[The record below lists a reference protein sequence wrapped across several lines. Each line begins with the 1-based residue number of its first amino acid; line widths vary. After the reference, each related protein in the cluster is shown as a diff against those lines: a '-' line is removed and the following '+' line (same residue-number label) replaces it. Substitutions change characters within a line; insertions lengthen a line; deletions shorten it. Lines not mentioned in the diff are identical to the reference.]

1 MEYRLTTPCTAQELA
16 PLKAGDTVL
25 LSGVVYTARDQA
37 HKRMM
42 EALDKGETLPF
53 DLEGSAIYY
62 VGPTP
67 ERPGEII
74 GSAGPTT
81 SGRMDAMSP
90 RLLDLGNKIMIG
102 KGKRD
107 AAVKAAVVRNGG
119 VYLAALGGAGA
130 LMAKSVQTLEVIAWP
145 DLCWMPTAATCTRK
159 ALRPIWL
166 RSKLHPLHKTGAV
179 QNRQNSSSVQK
190 NMVSLTKLAANY
202 LHQPQKCDIL

>member
-1 MEYRLTTPCTAQELA
+1 MEYRLTTPCTAQDLA
-16 PLKAGDTVL
+16 PLRAGDTVL

-37 HKRMM
+37 HKRMI
-42 EALDKGETLPF
+42 EALDRGEPLPF

-67 ERPGEII
+67 ERPGEVI

-107 AAVKAAVVRNGG
+107 AAVKEAVVRNGA

-130 LMAKSVQTLEVIAWP
+130 LMAKSV
-145 DLCWMPTAATCTRK
+145 
-159 ALRPIWL
+159 
-166 RSKLHPLHKTGAV
+166 H
-179 QNRQNSSSVQK
+179 VQK
-190 NMVSLTKLAANY
+190 NIKAIREGLKLGKDGIILPFSAETKQGREEIWALIDELTGLVPAATEEVEN
-202 LHQPQKCDIL
+202 

>member
-1 MEYRLTTPCTAQELA
+1 MEYKLTAPCTAADLA
-16 PLKAGDTVL
+16 PLRAGDTVL
-25 LSGVVYTARDQA
+25 LSGVIYTARDQA
-37 HKRMM
+37 HKRMI
-42 EALDKGETLPF
+42 EALDGGQTLPF

-67 ERPGEII
+67 ERPGQVI

-107 AAVKAAVVRNGG
+107 AAVKEAVVRNSA

-130 LMAKSVQTLEVIAWP
+130 LMARSVTSLEVIAWP
-145 DLCWMPTAATCTRK
+145 DLGCEAVRRLTVQDMPLTVVLDSAGGDLYQSGPAAYL
-159 ALRPIWL
+159 A
-166 RSKLHPLHKTGAV
+166 
-179 QNRQNSSSVQK
+179 
-190 NMVSLTKLAANY
+190 SL
-202 LHQPQKCDIL
+202 

>member
-1 MEYRLTTPCTAQELA
+1 MEYRLTTPCTAADLA
-16 PLKAGDTVL
+16 PLRAGDTVR

-37 HKRMM
+37 HKRMI
-42 EALDKGETLPF
+42 EALDADQPLPF
-53 DLEGSAIYY
+53 DLQGSAIYY

-67 ERPGEII
+67 EKPGAVI

-107 AAVKAAVVRNGG
+107 AAVKAAVRRNGA

-130 LMAKSVQTLEVIAWP
+130 LMAKSVKKLDVIAWP
-145 DLCWMPTAATCTRK
+145 DLGCEAVRRLEVEDMPLTVVLDAHGGDLYEQGPAAY
-159 ALRPIWL
+159 
-166 RSKLHPLHKTGAV
+166 
-179 QNRQNSSSVQK
+179 
-190 NMVSLTKLAANY
+190 LAA
-202 LHQPQKCDIL
+202 QEK

>member
-1 MEYRLTTPCTAQELA
+1 MEKRITLPLTAELA
-16 PLKAGDTVL
+16 KTLHAGDRVL
-25 LSGVVYTARDQA
+25 LTGTIYTSRDA
-37 HKRMM
+37 GHKRMC
-42 EALDKGETLPF
+42 EALARGEKIPF
-53 DLEGSAIYY
+53 DPTDATIYY

-67 ERPGEII
+67 AKPGHVI

-107 AAVKAAVVRNGG
+107 DAVKAAVVRNGA

-145 DLCWMPTAATCTRK
+145 DLGCEAVRRLIVKDMPLTVILDAHGGDLYQSGPAA
-159 ALRPIWL
+159 
-166 RSKLHPLHKTGAV
+166 
-179 QNRQNSSSVQK
+179 
-190 NMVSLTKLAANY
+190 Y
-202 LHQPQKCDIL
+202 LEAK

>member
-1 MEYRLTTPCTAQELA
+1 MEYRLTTPCTAQDLA

-53 DLEGSAIYY
+53 ALEGSAIYY

-67 ERPGEII
+67 ERPGEVI

-90 RLLDLGNKIMIG
+90 RLLDLGKIG
-102 KGKRD
+102 R
-107 AAVKAAVVRNGG
+107 AHV
-119 VYLAALGGAGA
+119 
-130 LMAKSVQTLEVIAWP
+130 
-145 DLCWMPTAATCTRK
+145 
-159 ALRPIWL
+159 
-166 RSKLHPLHKTGAV
+166 
-179 QNRQNSSSVQK
+179 
-190 NMVSLTKLAANY
+190 
-202 LHQPQKCDIL
+202 